1 MSSIAEIGALLS
13 KKELTLGSV
22 ESFTGGLFASEV
34 TAISGA
40 SKYFKGALV
49 TYATEEKVRLLGI
62 PSEEVE
68 KHGVVSK
75 EIAYLMAKLGKEK
88 LAVDYCLAF
97 TGNAGPEAME
107 NKPVGEIYI
116 ALAGPQ
122 KVEVQAF
129 HLQGER
135 NKIQKSAIDLALTL
149 LTKTLQE

>member
-1 MSSIAEIGALLS
+1 MSSIAEIGALLC

-62 PSEEVE
+62 PSEEIE

-149 LTKTLQE
+149 LAKTLQE

>member
-1 MSSIAEIGALLS
+1 MSSIAEIGALLC

>member
-1 MSSIAEIGALLS
+1 MNSIAEIGALLC
-13 KKELTLGSV
+13 KKELTLGTV

-49 TYATEEKVRLLGI
+49 TYATAEKVRLLGI
-62 PSEEVE
+62 SSEEVE

-122 KVEVQAF
+122 KVEVHAF
-129 HLQGER
+129 HLKGER

>member
-62 PSEEVE
+62 PSEEIE

-149 LTKTLQE
+149 LAKTLQE